1 MAEGCSIIDTDPG
14 IDDVVTLAL
23 AARSPELT
31 VFGVTTTY
39 GTTTLD
45 ATTRNAR
52 ALLDLV
58 GRHDIPVRPGAAG
71 PLERPL
77 ATAPET
83 HGSSGVGY
91 AAVPPTAAVRP
102 NPTVLVEILQDADR
116 PVTLITLGPLTNLA
130 HALLQDPDLV
140 RRRLAQHIG
149 VFGSIDERSAANRW
163 ADFNAWCD
171 PEAAA
176 CVLHAALPTVMV
188 PLDVTRRMVLSAT
201 EVARFVA
208 SRDPLVAWLGK
219 ALEFYVES
227 FRSRYGMDGCAVND
241 VLPIGELMAPGLLTL
256 AEHSLGIDLVDG
268 ENRGRTRR
276 HPGGRST
283 LVAVDAD
290 ILRMRELLRR
300 VFGDELGAPQ

>member
-1 MAEGCSIIDTDPG
+1 MAEGCTIIDTDPG
-14 IDDVVTLAL
+14 IDDVVALAL

-31 VFGVTTTY
+31 ISGVTTTY
-39 GTTTLD
+39 GTATLD

-58 GRHDIPVRPGAAG
+58 GRHDVLVHPGAAQ

-77 ATAPET
+77 ATAPEA
-83 HGSSGVGY
+83 HGSSGAGY
-91 AAVPPTAAVRP
+91 AAVPPTSAVRP
-102 NPTVLVEILQDADR
+102 NPTVLVDILQEADR

-130 HALLQDPDLV
+130 HALLQDSHIV
-140 RRRLAQHIG
+140 RRRLARHIG

-176 CVLHAALPTVMV
+176 CVLDAALPTVMV
-188 PLDVTRRMVLSAT
+188 PLDVTRRMVLSAS

-227 FRSRYGMDGCAVND
+227 FRSRYGVDGCAVND
-241 VLPIGELMAPGLLTL
+241 VLPIGELLVPGLLTL
-256 AEHSLGIDLVDG
+256 AEHRIGIDLVGG
-268 ENRGRTRR
+268 EHRGRTRR
-276 HPGGRST
+276 HPRGRGT
-283 LVAVDAD
+283 VVAVAAD
-290 ILRMRELLRR
+290 ILRMRQLLRR
-300 VFGDELGAPQ
+300 VFGDALE